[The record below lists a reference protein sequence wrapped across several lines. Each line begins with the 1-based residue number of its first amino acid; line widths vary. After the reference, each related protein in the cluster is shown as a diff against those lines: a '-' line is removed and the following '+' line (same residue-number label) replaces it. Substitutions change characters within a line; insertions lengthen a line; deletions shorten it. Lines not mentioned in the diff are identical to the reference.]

1 MNIFG
6 DAAHGLPDRPGERAA
21 GGPRRSQHCVLLA
34 VDVAA
39 FTDPARTDRVQLAIR
54 EALYDVVP
62 GAFDD
67 CPLGWDGCLHEDRGD
82 GMLVVIPAR
91 MPTITVVDPLLDR
104 LAERL
109 RRHNRSASGP
119 HAVRLRAAA
128 HIGEVHHDAHGLAG
142 TAVNHL
148 FRLLDAPALK
158 RALDDSGGELAFI
171 ASDYFYDSVVRHA
184 EGTVDPAAFWPVT
197 VEVKQ
202 TRARGW
208 VHLPHS
214 PAGTPA
220 LREAAAPTRTAPP
233 APPAPAPGPGRPA
246 GGIAFFGNVTVHGD
260 VVAGDKIVR
269 GDG

>member
-1 MNIFG
+1 MSIFG
-6 DAAHGLPDRPGERAA
+6 DATAGPPDRPGGPAA
-21 GGPRRSQHCVLLA
+21 DMPRRSQHCVLLA

-39 FTDPARTDRVQLAIR
+39 FTDPVRTDQVQLAIR
-54 EALYDVVP
+54 RALYEVVT

-67 CPLGWDGCLHEDRGD
+67 CPLGWEDCLHEDRGD

-91 MPTITVVDPLLDR
+91 MPTITVVDPLLGR

-109 RRHNRSASGP
+109 CRHNRSVPAP
-119 HAVRLRAAA
+119 YALRLRVAA
-128 HIGEVHHDAHGLAG
+128 HIGEVHHDAHGLVG

-148 FRLLDAPALK
+148 VRLLDAPPLK
-158 RALDDSGGELAFI
+158 RALEDSGDEVALI
-171 ASDYFYDSVVRHA
+171 VSDYFYDSVVRHA
-184 EGTVDPAAFWPVT
+184 GGRVDPTAFWPVT

-220 LREAAAPTRTAPP
+220 LREAALARPASRMPP
-233 APPAPAPGPGRPA
+233 APSGPG
-246 GGIAFFGNVTVHGD
+246 GGIAFLGNVIVHGD
-260 VVAGDKIVR
+260 VVAGDKIVHGGR
-269 GDG
+269 